1 MAHLQL
7 CLYEL
12 LSWCLNCGNA
22 FIRPTEQRNS
32 IAAQLPVDT
41 NWGDVSGGKR
51 SLYLSVKKARGER
64 ACTTRRR
71 RALSRTG
78 CLEDH
83 RAACLTLGEQGRFS
97 VQIKEA

>member
-1 MAHLQL
+1 MAM
-7 CLYEL
+7 L
-12 LSWCLNCGNA
+12 LSGLQN
-22 FIRPTEQRNS
+22 RESS

-41 NWGDVSGGKR
+41 DWGDVSGGKR

-64 ACTTRRR
+64 ACTAARRHT
-71 RALSRTG
+71 LSG

>member
-1 MAHLQL
+1 M
-7 CLYEL
+7 L
-12 LSWCLNCGNA
+12 LSGLQN
-22 FIRPTEQRNS
+22 RESS

-41 NWGDVSGGKR
+41 DWGDVSGGKR
-51 SLYLSVKKARGER
+51 SLYLSVKKARGEH
-64 ACTTRRR
+64 ACATPRRHT
-71 RALSRTG
+71 LSRTG